1 MKGYQKNVE
10 SKICNSDKE
19 NLENVK
25 EVVAEFKQKLNT
37 EVERQEKLDKIE
49 ERNFRRGELLEKYMV
64 KILYKQNNGRSEE
77 KYLRKLERK

>member
-1 MKGYQKNVE
+1 
-10 SKICNSDKE
+10 
-19 NLENVK
+19 LENVK

-64 KILYKQNNGRSEE
+64 KILYK
-77 KYLRKLERK
+77 

>member
-10 SKICNSDKE
+10 SKICNSDKK

-25 EVVAEFKQKLNT
+25 EVVAEFKEKLNT

-49 ERNFRRGELLEKYMV
+49 ERNFRRGELLEKY
-64 KILYKQNNGRSEE
+64 NGKRYYIDRING
-77 KYLRKLERK
+77 KV